1 MTTLFYRQGKILNWS
16 DRGFLGHKLRFL
28 LLILEKD
35 SIFESLIALARGN
48 QEVKD
53 EIKAALNQDQVI
65 DIAASR
71 GYQFDSLT
79 ILRRWSKHTDFS
91 KDTWMGWFSD

>member
-1 MTTLFYRQGKILNWS
+1 MTLSAS
-16 DRGFLGHKLRFL
+16 DV
-28 LLILEKD
+28 EKD
-35 SIFESLIALARGN
+35 SILESFITFARGN

-71 GYQFDSLT
+71 GYVFDSLT